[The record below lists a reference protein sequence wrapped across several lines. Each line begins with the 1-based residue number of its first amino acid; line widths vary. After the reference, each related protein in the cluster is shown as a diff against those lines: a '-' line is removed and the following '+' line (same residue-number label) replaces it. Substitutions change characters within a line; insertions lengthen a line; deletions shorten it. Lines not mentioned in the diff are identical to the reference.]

1 MGLFRKILAYHCL
14 LFFCLSIFAKDTKS
28 PEAIKKSNT
37 KTPVKASPKTKTASS
52 KIPVKKI
59 PTSKPTAVKPK
70 PPTPTKTTKPQ
81 VKKASPV
88 KTQPKKATTKPTA
101 AKSKPAVKKVQTPAK
116 TPAKTAPQKKVT
128 KSIPI
133 KSVKKTPYSSDRLV
147 ILDAGHG
154 GYDLGCRLS
163 SCNEKSLALSTTLMI
178 KKCLTDMGY
187 RVILTRS
194 RDIFLSLKK
203 RTTIANETK
212 SKLFVSIHYNA
223 AKNCEAKGIEVFYYK
238 SKDKWRSLASRKLAI
253 RVLSKLV
260 DRTGAKNRGVKTG
273 NFHVIRETKMP
284 AILVE
289 GGFITHEEERN
300 RLKDPAYRQKIA
312 RGIAEGIDSYF
323 NL

>member
-1 MGLFRKILAYHCL
+1 MGLFRKILAYQCL
-14 LFFCLSIFAKDTKS
+14 LFFCFNIFAKDTKS
-28 PEAIKKSNT
+28 PEAIKKSTT
-37 KTPVKASPKTKTASS
+37 KTPVKVSPKANTTSS
-52 KIPVKKI
+52 KPHTKKTVPPKPPVKKVQ
-59 PTSKPTAVKPK
+59 T
-70 PPTPTKTTKPQ
+70 PPKTTKPQ
-81 VKKASPV
+81 VKKTPSV
-88 KTQPKKATTKPTA
+88 KPQAKKAAT
-101 AKSKPAVKKVQTPAK
+101 KPAVKKTQTPTK

-223 AKNCEAKGIEVFYYK
+223 AKNCEAKGVEVFYYK

-312 RGIAEGIDSYF
+312 KGIAEGIDSYF